1 MMWPAKIESAELP
14 EHGRIAVISDIHGN
28 LPYLRALLDKLALTE
43 EDTLVFCGDMVE
55 KGPQSLDT
63 LRFIM
68 DLSKKRR
75 VLAVQGNCDCWQEEI
90 YRPQGYS
97 DGYLKRY
104 LASNGAGWGPGLLA
118 QMCAEIGFP
127 LTPEPDIAAMRP
139 ALAAAFAPELEFI
152 DSLPHVLVTEH
163 YVFAHGGLPEGD
175 PSGWDGWDCMKN
187 DNFMRQGR
195 KFSRWVIVGHWPV
208 VLYGGD
214 ITCANP
220 IVDGESH
227 IISIDGGCVLKDD
240 GQLNGLVITFNGRGE
255 FGCVCYDPFPVRP
268 L

>member
-1 MMWPAKIESAELP
+1 M
-14 EHGRIAVISDIHGN
+14 ISDIHGN
-28 LPYLRALLDKLALTE
+28 LPYLRALLDKLELTE

-63 LRFIM
+63 LRYIM

-97 DGYLKRY
+97 DGYLRRY

-139 ALAAAFAPELEFI
+139 ALAAAFPPRSSTSSTRCPTSWRRSTTPSPTAACRR
-152 DSLPHVLVTEH
+152 VTPP
-163 YVFAHGGLPEGD
+163 AGTAG
-175 PSGWDGWDCMKN
+175 
-187 DNFMRQGR
+187 
-195 KFSRWVIVGHWPV
+195 
-208 VLYGGD
+208 
-214 ITCANP
+214 TA
-220 IVDGESH
+220 
-227 IISIDGGCVLKDD
+227 
-240 GQLNGLVITFNGRGE
+240 
-255 FGCVCYDPFPVRP
+255 
-268 L
+268 

>member
-1 MMWPAKIESAELP
+1 
-14 EHGRIAVISDIHGN
+14 
-28 LPYLRALLDKLALTE
+28 
-43 EDTLVFCGDMVE
+43 
-55 KGPQSLDT
+55 
-63 LRFIM
+63 
-68 DLSKKRR
+68 
-75 VLAVQGNCDCWQEEI
+75 
-90 YRPQGYS
+90 
-97 DGYLKRY
+97 
-104 LASNGAGWGPGLLA
+104 
-118 QMCAEIGFP
+118 
-127 LTPEPDIAAMRP
+127 MRP

-227 IISIDGGCVLKDD
+227 IISIDGGLRPE
-240 GQLNGLVITFNGRGE
+240 GR
-255 FGCVCYDPFPVRP
+255 RP
-268 L
+268 AQCPRNTLQRE